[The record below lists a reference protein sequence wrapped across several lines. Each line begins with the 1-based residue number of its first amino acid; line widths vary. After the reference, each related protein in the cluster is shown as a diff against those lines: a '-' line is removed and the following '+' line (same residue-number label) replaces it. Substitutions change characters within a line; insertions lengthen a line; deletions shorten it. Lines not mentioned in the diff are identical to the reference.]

1 MLANLLL
8 LDIETVPEFS
18 SFSHLDE
25 NWQQLWLQKIAK
37 TVPETVSGEESY
49 AQKAGVMAE
58 FAKIICISTAF
69 FYQENNVWKLKIKS
83 IYGHNEAEIL
93 SEFVAL
99 CNRVNNIHKDF
110 QFAGHNIKEFD
121 IPFIC
126 RRLLIN
132 NLSLPDYLQLSDKKP
147 WETKMVDTLS
157 WWKFGDFKHYTSLHL
172 LANVLGIPT
181 SKTDI
186 DGSKVQQVYYQEKD
200 LPKIVAYCERDVVVT
215 ANIILKFKQ
224 LPLLSAKDVL
234 IATKAN

>member
-37 TVPETVSGEESY
+37 TVPESVSGEESY
-49 AQKAGVMAE
+49 VQRAGVMAE

-69 FYQENNVWKLKIKS
+69 FYQDKGVWKLKIKS

-93 SEFVAL
+93 TEFVTL
-99 CNRVNNIHKDF
+99 CNRVMGIHKEF

-132 NLSLPDYLQLSDKKP
+132 NFALPDYLQLSDKKP
-147 WETKMVDTLS
+147 WETKMLDTLS
-157 WWKFGDFKHYTSLHL
+157 WWKFGDYKHYTSLHL

-186 DGSKVQQVYYQEKD
+186 DGSKVQQVYYEEKN
-200 LPKIVAYCERDVVVT
+200 LPKIVAYCERDVIVT

-224 LPLLSAKDVL
+224 MPLLQAADIF
-234 IATKAN
+234 IATQP